1 MYTIDLKNRRIILE
15 TTVWGIEDSV
25 INEFD
30 KLEKDFLPNTADTY
44 ECELVLVDVDVL
56 DEKQE
61 VIGKETKAFA
71 RRVGYSDWLMEF
83 VVEEY
88 KKCK

>member
-15 TTVWGIEDSV
+15 KTEWGIEDSV

-30 KLEKDFLPNTADTY
+30 KLEKSFLPNTADKY
-44 ECELVLVDVDVL
+44 ECELVLVDVDIL

-71 RRVGYSDWLMEF
+71 RRIGCSDWLMGFEA
-83 VVEEY
+83 EEY